1 MADNER
7 FRLAEGSNDKGFF
20 VGDRWV
26 EPHLNRVA
34 HGDDTLTLE
43 PKSMAV
49 LVYLATRAGE
59 VVRSEDILSDL
70 WPDTVVNDGSIY
82 WYIARIRRALGDTPK
97 EQRVIETVP
106 KKGYRLTAPV
116 FAEASTPI
124 SGELRPFS
132 VELASRP
139 GDGLSLSRGLT
150 EHHSVAVLPLVDLSG
165 RNEAFCQGL
174 TEELRHVLSRAR
186 GLRVTGHVS
195 SGRIRD
201 RHLDLRVIGRLLN
214 VTHVVDGTVRRAGDV
229 VRVTAELID
238 TRDGMQQWSQAYEY
252 RLEDT
257 FRIQQAIALA
267 IADALKVNLLPVHE
281 SELAAG
287 YTRDR
292 DAWEF
297 FMLGRH
303 QWTYRSGRG
312 PAEALRW
319 FEKAIDR
326 DPHFA
331 LAQAAL
337 ASCHA
342 VMPWYRE
349 VDHSLCV
356 ETARAA
362 AKRAL
367 GLAPDLAEAHAV
379 MGLIATD
386 YDMDGR
392 AAERWLERAL
402 ELKPSCVQG
411 RHWYGDLLN
420 ALSRHEDALAQAVLA
435 AKIEPLSPLFQ
446 LRVARI
452 LEDAGRQSEATEAYH
467 RALEMDPFHPVIH
480 ALSGVHFLRAKDFER
495 AARRLERWADLDP
508 SVDPALGG
516 AIIAGVT
523 KPDQRDSAI
532 DRVLAMKG
540 FHGVVPMVKM
550 ALLLELDMLEA
561 AADCVLATTA
571 VRHPGVPWMLVMP
584 NAGRLYSDPRIA
596 AMLRHDNLPRAAA
609 AN

>member
-1 MADNER
+1 MACNKR
-7 FRLAEGSNDKGFF
+7 FGLAEGIGDKGFF
-20 VGDRWV
+20 IGDRWV
-26 EPHLNRVA
+26 EPDLNRVV
-34 HGDDTLTLE
+34 HGSESLTLE

-59 VVRSEDILSDL
+59 VVRSEDILGDL

-82 WYIARIRRALGDTPK
+82 WYIARIRKALGDSPK
-97 EQRVIETVP
+97 EQRVIKTVP

-124 SGELRPFS
+124 TGDLRPVS
-132 VELASRP
+132 LELASRP
-139 GDGLSLSRGLT
+139 GDGLSLSRDLA

-186 GLRVTGHVS
+186 GLRVAGHVS

-214 VTHVVDGTVRRAGDV
+214 VTHVVDGTVRRDGDV

-257 FRIQQAIALA
+257 FRIQQEIALA
-267 IADALKVNLLPVHE
+267 IADALKVTLLPVHE
-281 SELAAG
+281 SELATG

-312 PAEALRW
+312 PSEALQW

-349 VDHSLCV
+349 VDHALCV
-356 ETARAA
+356 ETARTAA
-362 AKRAL
+362 ERAL

-386 YDMDGR
+386 YDMDGP
-392 AAERWLERAL
+392 AAERWLGQAL

-420 ALSRHEDALAQAVLA
+420 ALSRHDDALAQAILA

-480 ALSGVHFLRAKDFER
+480 ALSGVHFVRAKDFER
-495 AARRLERWADLDP
+495 AARRLERWADLD
-508 SVDPALGG
+508 SSIDPALGAAVVAG
-516 AIIAGVT
+516 ITRPAQRAAAIE
-523 KPDQRDSAI
+523 
-532 DRVLAMKG
+532 RVRTMKG
-540 FHGVVPMVKM
+540 LHGVVPMVKM
-550 ALLLELDMLEA
+550 ALLLELDALEA
-561 AADCVLATTA
+561 AADCVLETTES
-571 VRHPGVPWMLVMP
+571 RHPGVPWMLVMP
-584 NAGRLYSDPRIA
+584 DADRLYCDPRIA
-596 AMLRHDNLPRAAA
+596 AIMRFGNLPRAATES
-609 AN
+609 